1 MEPVRPDDLA
11 DLLDAAYATPEEP
24 GRFDDLVAIAQRFLA
39 RLPGQDAPPPGED
52 VRVSLD
58 VKFGAHAE
66 RLARAVEREEAMSA
80 LARAETFHAR
90 FTINRMDLSVRGNAA
105 AERLTGRAFPCPLD
119 DLPFDSAALGV
130 LKRNALSDTTDAS
143 AGRRDKIILATVET
157 PHARSCLALIQ
168 QPPDD
173 HATLAVAVSYID
185 WSRELVTR
193 LGEAFG
199 LSESETDVLEGYLN
213 NLSAK
218 QIAEQRHRSP
228 ETIKVQS
235 KAILR
240 KTGCARMPD
249 VLQLSASIAYL
260 LRLHA
265 PATDNETRELWSAPR
280 RDMQLLP
287 LNTGRETAFYVFGE
301 GERTVMFVHG
311 LIQGPF
317 FTERFLTAAV
327 RASIRL
333 VCPSRPGFGFTSA
346 ARSRDMYE
354 SIVVQDAL
362 TVADHMSLDRLVVA
376 STKVG
381 ASHACRIATALG
393 DRAAGLAMIAAGV
406 PVFNDRNLAHMDAQT
421 RLASVAARYAPSMMG
436 LMTRLGIA
444 TYRRRGVDAFL
455 RNYLA
460 ASPRDLTLMDDPEIR
475 AILAHGVYHVVQQGP
490 DAWVRDSASSM
501 AGWEPDHRAV
511 RLPQLWLH
519 GDDDRVMSAEA
530 VADYLAGTPD
540 CTLEVIPD
548 AGMQLIHEHPE
559 RVIDRLLAF
568 AKQVL
573 RSPEERIEPPVA

>member
-39 RLPGQDAPPPGED
+39 RLPGEEAPAPGED
-52 VRVSLD
+52 VRVALD
-58 VKFGAHAE
+58 AKFGAHAE

-119 DLPFDSAALGV
+119 DLPFDGAALGV
-130 LKRNALSDTTDAS
+130 LKRNALGETTDAM
-143 AGRRDKIILATVET
+143 RRDQIILATVEE
-157 PHARSCLALIQ
+157 PQARSCLALIQ
-168 QPPDD
+168 RPPDD
-173 HATLAVAVSYID
+173 HAALSVAVSYIN

-213 NLSAK
+213 SLSAK
-218 QIAEQRHRSP
+218 EIAEQRGRSP

-240 KTGCARMPD
+240 KAGCARMPD

-287 LNTGRETAFYVFGE
+287 LNAGRETAFYVFGE

-317 FTERFLTAAV
+317 FTQRFLAAAA

-346 ARSRDMYE
+346 ARSRAVYE

-362 TVADHMSLDRLVVA
+362 AVADHLGLDRLVVA

-393 DRAAGLAMIAAGV
+393 ERAAGLVMIAAGV

-444 TYRRRGVDAFL
+444 AYRRRGVDAFL

-460 ASPRDLTLMDDPEIR
+460 ASPRDLKLMDDPEIR
-475 AILAHGVYHVVQQGP
+475 AILKHGVYHVVQQGP
-490 DAWVRDSASSM
+490 DAWVRDSVSSM
-501 AGWEPDHRAV
+501 SGWEADHKAV
-511 RLPQLWLH
+511 RVPQLWLH
-519 GDDDRVMSAEA
+519 GDDDRVMRADAVSA
-530 VADYLAGTPD
+530 YLVGIPD
-540 CTLEVIPD
+540 CTLDVIPD

-559 RVIDRLLAF
+559 LVIDRLAGFLSDTLEHVS
-568 AKQVL
+568 QT
-573 RSPEERIEPPVA
+573 